1 MTKLILNIIDYEEN
15 LLFNAIKLKISGE
28 EVKVTSNK
36 ITIDISYHYKY
47 YTDYYTEIIQLYNSQ
62 DNKIM
67 KEYRLEL
74 YFNQSNIY
82 DIILNSKNNFSFDI
96 LIYSNNTNLLPNEIK
111 YKYNNNLYSI
121 REYNSFGI
129 KRIRKFGLI
138 NCEKSWFIN
147 LNDIH
152 FPSYIIKGSYYINIF
167 LKEKANGEKITK
179 TSICKIYLNNFKTI
193 DFNLIDEK
201 VQEYFINFPD
211 KINEIYETTKDLEDI
226 PHKPFY
232 FSINAN
238 KLKREVIETQYNE
251 LKILED
257 LLFKKIDLNLNEK
270 EYKICFGYCL
280 YLFTYSVTSIAF
292 CYVIYENL
300 ISYINKFNGK
310 IKGDLDILRF
320 ILWYRDCILKKEEL
334 LGKFIDGILDLI
346 IKNNENNENNWN
358 FNGLEPFKVLLFDES
373 GENTP
378 YNLAIKFLE
387 NFINNL
393 NEESFIFEILFFI
406 DSEVSTNRQFKYCRM
421 FKLSM
426 LSLAQIKQHLL
437 LLIPKIMIIIDR
449 PKKDSSNATLLTDN
463 GIISIYEGNLFKIGK
478 DLYDFNIMNN
488 KDDQVKY
495 TIPIILLFLHECFC
509 CSKIRKRFSEID
521 SPSYFY
527 NPYDDYK
534 LVFHS
539 DKGECG
545 RLFEFYISPNI
556 EVIKFLKYSYASM
569 PELLNTEYW
578 TSSNREKLWRYINQ
592 KMEENKIE
600 ILEKLDNFPTNLI
613 EAKPQ
618 FADKR
623 SDYEADIYYSD
634 NSEDESKFKNRMK
647 RKKKKVINCQ

>member
-1 MTKLILNIIDYEEN
+1 MTKLILNVIDYEEN
-15 LLFNAIKLKISGE
+15 LLFNIIKLKISGE
-28 EVKVTSNK
+28 EVKVTANI
-36 ITIDISYHYKY
+36 ITFNISYHHKY
-47 YTDYYTEIIQLYNSQ
+47 YTDYYTEIIQLYNSK

-82 DIILNSKNNFSFDI
+82 DIILNSNNNFSFDI

-121 REYNSFGI
+121 SEYNSFGI
-129 KRIRKFGLI
+129 KNLRKFGLI
-138 NCEKSWFIN
+138 NCERSWLIN

-152 FPSYIIKGSYYINIF
+152 FPSYIIKGSFYINIF
-167 LKEKANGEKITK
+167 LKGKANSEKITK
-179 TSICKIYLNNFKTI
+179 TSICKIYLNNCKI
-193 DFNLIDEK
+193 INFNKIDETIK
-201 VQEYFINFPD
+201 DYFMNFPD
-211 KINEIYETTKDLEDI
+211 KINEIYEKAKNLEDI
-226 PHKPFY
+226 QHKTFY
-232 FSINAN
+232 FNCN
-238 KLKREVIETQYNE
+238 VNELKREVIESQYCE
-251 LKILED
+251 LKIVED
-257 LLFKKIDLNLNEK
+257 LLFKRIDLNLNEK

-280 YLFTYSVTSIAF
+280 YLFIYSVTSIGF
-292 CYVIYENL
+292 SYVIYENL
-300 ISYINKFNGK
+300 INYINRFNDK

-320 ILWYRDCILKKEEL
+320 ILWYRDCILKKEEMR
-334 LGKFIDGILDLI
+334 GKFIDGILDVI
-346 IKNNENNENNWN
+346 MNNENNENNEN
-358 FNGLEPFKVLLFDES
+358 FNGVEPFKVLLFDES

-406 DSEVSTNRQFKYCRM
+406 DSEVSTNRQFKHCRI

-449 PKKDSSNATLLTDN
+449 PKKDSSINSLITDN

-478 DLYDFNIMNN
+478 DLSDFNIMNN
-488 KDDQVKY
+488 KDEQVKY
-495 TIPIILLFLHECFC
+495 TIPIIMLFLHECFC
-509 CSKIRKRFSEID
+509 CFKNRQRFSEID

-534 LVFHS
+534 LIFHS

-578 TSSNREKLWRYINQ
+578 TSPNRAQL
-592 KMEENKIE
+592 
-600 ILEKLDNFPTNLI
+600 
-613 EAKPQ
+613 
-618 FADKR
+618 
-623 SDYEADIYYSD
+623 
-634 NSEDESKFKNRMK
+634 
-647 RKKKKVINCQ
+647 

>member
-1 MTKLILNIIDYEEN
+1 MTKLILNVIDYEEN
-15 LLFNAIKLKISGE
+15 LLFNIIKLKISGE
-28 EVKVTSNK
+28 EAK
-36 ITIDISYHYKY
+36 ITANIFIFDISYHHKY
-47 YTDYYTEIIQLYNSQ
+47 YTDYYTEIIQLYNSK

-82 DIILNSKNNFSFDI
+82 DIILNSNNNFSFDI

-121 REYNSFGI
+121 SEYNSFGI
-129 KRIRKFGLI
+129 KNLRKFGLI
-138 NCEKSWFIN
+138 NCERSWLIN

-152 FPSYIIKGSYYINIF
+152 FPSYIIKGSFYINIF
-167 LKEKANGEKITK
+167 LKGKANSEKITK
-179 TSICKIYLNNFKTI
+179 TSICKIYLNNCKI
-193 DFNLIDEK
+193 INFNKIDETIK
-201 VQEYFINFPD
+201 DYFMNFPD
-211 KINEIYETTKDLEDI
+211 KINEIYEKAKNLEDI
-226 PHKPFY
+226 QHKTFY
-232 FSINAN
+232 FNCN
-238 KLKREVIETQYNE
+238 VNELKREVIESQYCE
-251 LKILED
+251 LKIVED
-257 LLFKKIDLNLNEK
+257 LLFKRIDLNLNEK

-280 YLFTYSVTSIAF
+280 YLFIYSVTSIGF
-292 CYVIYENL
+292 SYVIYENL
-300 ISYINKFNGK
+300 INYINRFNDK

-320 ILWYRDCILKKEEL
+320 ILWYRDCILKKEEMR
-334 LGKFIDGILDLI
+334 GKFIDGILDVI
-346 IKNNENNENNWN
+346 IKNNEKNENNEN
-358 FNGLEPFKVLLFDES
+358 FNGVEPFKVLLFDES

-449 PKKDSSNATLLTDN
+449 PKKDSSINSLITDN
-463 GIISIYEGNLFKIGK
+463 EIICIYEGNLFKIRK
-478 DLYDFNIMNN
+478 DLSDFNIMNN
-488 KDDQVKY
+488 KDEQVKY
-495 TIPIILLFLHECFC
+495 TIPIIMLFLHECFC
-509 CSKIRKRFSEID
+509 CFKNRQRFSEID

-534 LVFHS
+534 LIFHS

-578 TSSNREKLWRYINQ
+578 TSPNRAQL
-592 KMEENKIE
+592 
-600 ILEKLDNFPTNLI
+600 
-613 EAKPQ
+613 
-618 FADKR
+618 
-623 SDYEADIYYSD
+623 
-634 NSEDESKFKNRMK
+634 
-647 RKKKKVINCQ
+647 

>member
-1 MTKLILNIIDYEEN
+1 
-15 LLFNAIKLKISGE
+15 
-28 EVKVTSNK
+28 
-36 ITIDISYHYKY
+36 
-47 YTDYYTEIIQLYNSQ
+47 
-62 DNKIM
+62 M

-82 DIILNSKNNFSFDI
+82 DIILNSNNNFSFDI

-121 REYNSFGI
+121 NEYNSFGI
-129 KRIRKFGLI
+129 KKLRKFGLI
-138 NCEKSWFIN
+138 NCERSWLIN

-152 FPSYIIKGSYYINIF
+152 FPSYIIKGSFYINIF
-167 LKEKANGEKITK
+167 LKGKANSEKITK
-179 TSICKIYLNNFKTI
+179 TSICKIYLNNCKI
-193 DFNLIDEK
+193 INFNKIDETIK
-201 VQEYFINFPD
+201 DYFMNFPD
-211 KINEIYETTKDLEDI
+211 KINEIYEKAKNLEDI
-226 PHKPFY
+226 QHKTFY
-232 FSINAN
+232 FNCN
-238 KLKREVIETQYNE
+238 VNELKREVIESQYCE
-251 LKILED
+251 LKIVED
-257 LLFKKIDLNLNEK
+257 LLFKRIDLNLNEK

-280 YLFTYSVTSIAF
+280 NLFIYSVTSIGF
-292 CYVIYENL
+292 SYVIYENL
-300 ISYINKFNGK
+300 INYINRFNDK

-320 ILWYRDCILKKEEL
+320 ILWYRDCILKKEEMR
-334 LGKFIDGILDLI
+334 GKFIDGILDVI
-346 IKNNENNENNWN
+346 IKNNEKNENNEN
-358 FNGLEPFKVLLFDES
+358 FNGVEPFKVLLFDES

-421 FKLSM
+421 LKLSM

-449 PKKDSSNATLLTDN
+449 PKKDSSINSLITDN
-463 GIISIYEGNLFKIGK
+463 EIISIYEGNLFKIGK
-478 DLYDFNIMNN
+478 DLSDFNIMNH
-488 KDDQVKY
+488 KDEQVKY
-495 TIPIILLFLHECFC
+495 TIPIIMHFLHECFC
-509 CSKIRKRFSEID
+509 CFKNRQRISEID

-534 LVFHS
+534 LIFHS

-578 TSSNREKLWRYINQ
+578 TSPNREKLWNYINQ

-600 ILEKLDNFPTNLI
+600 ILEKIENFPTNLI
-613 EAKPQ
+613 EAKPE
-618 FADKR
+618 FADKK

-634 NSEDESKFKNRMK
+634 NSEDESKFKNKIR
-647 RKKKKVINCQ
+647 RKIKKVINCQ